1 VSSND
6 QLTSDGPSISSGP
19 RGTAQI
25 YVRPRPSPVATPVDE
40 DKYKYK
46 YLIAIAVTL
55 AAVLELI
62 DTSIVNVAIPHM
74 MGNLGATLDEISW
87 VSTGYIIANVIVI
100 PMSGWLSAYFG
111 RKKYLT
117 GSILL
122 FVGASFFCGAAT
134 SLGGLVFWRVVQGLG
149 GGALLSTA
157 QATLFEAFPPHEVGI
172 GQAMFGVGVMVGPT
186 LGPTLG
192 GWIVDNYN
200 WPWIFYIN
208 IPLGIIAA
216 IMVLTYIHDAEHQER
231 ADKIDVLGFVLLAT
245 CVGSLQFMLEK
256 GERYDWFDSRLVTGL
271 AVTSAV
277 SFIWLIWHELTTDE
291 PIINFRVLK
300 SRQLAAGVSIAA
312 VLGTALF
319 GSVFMLPIFLQS
331 LHGLTANQT
340 GLVILPGAIAS
351 AVTMAFVGKNAN
363 KLDARAT
370 VTVGA
375 VMFFVAMW
383 MMARM
388 TLASGPQETFWP
400 LILRG
405 VGLGLIFVPL
415 TGATMAEL
423 KVNELAQGT
432 GMFNL
437 TRQLGGSMGIAIM
450 ATLLTRFT
458 TEKKAQLTEHLTT
471 MDPTSLGRLNSITN
485 GLMSRGTNPTT
496 AKQQALMILDRQLQ
510 AQASVLAFSRIYI
523 LSGIILLAVLPLLF
537 LFKTGKNRGSAGLA
551 H

>member
-1 VSSND
+1 MASTT
-6 QLTSDGPSISSGP
+6 LTHISGAAIP
-19 RGTAQI
+19 T
-25 YVRPRPSPVATPVDE
+25 VE

-55 AAVLELI
+55 AAVLELV

-111 RKKYLT
+111 RKRYLT
-117 GSILL
+117 GSIML
-122 FVGASFFCGAAT
+122 FVAASFMCGAAT
-134 SLGGLVFWRVVQGLG
+134 SLGGLILWRVVQGIG

-157 QATLFEAFPPHEVGI
+157 QATLFEAFPPEEVGI

-186 LGPTLG
+186 VGPTLG
-192 GWIVDNYN
+192 GYIVDNFN

-208 IPLGIIAA
+208 VPLGIMAA
-216 IMVLTYIHDAEHQER
+216 LMTWAYVKDAEHQER
-231 ADKIDVLGFVLLAT
+231 ADTIDVTGFVLLAL

-271 AVTSAV
+271 AITSATSLV
-277 SFIWLIWHELTTDE
+277 LLLWRELTIDE

-300 SRQLAAGVSIAA
+300 DRQLAAGVSIAA
-312 VLGTALF
+312 LLGLALF
-319 GSVFMLPIFLQS
+319 GSIFVLPIFLQN

-363 KLDARAT
+363 RLDARAT

-375 VMFFVAMW
+375 VLFFISMW
-383 MMARM
+383 MLARM
-388 TLASGPQETFWP
+388 TLASGPDETFWP

-405 VGLGLIFVPL
+405 MGLGLIFVPL
-415 TGATMAEL
+415 TNASMAEV
-423 KVNELAQGT
+423 KTSELAQGT

-450 ATLLTRFT
+450 ATMLTRFT
-458 TEKKAQLTEHLTT
+458 AQKKALITEHVTT
-471 MDPTSLGRLNSITN
+471 MDPLSLGRWDAITR
-485 GLMSRGTNPTT
+485 GLIARGINPIV
-496 AKQQALMILDRQLQ
+496 AKQQALGILDHQIQ

-523 LSGIILLAVLPLLF
+523 LSGVILLASLPLLL
-537 LFKTGKNRGSAGLA
+537 LFKSGKGRGSMGPV

>member
-1 VSSND
+1 MA
-6 QLTSDGPSISSGP
+6 TT
-19 RGTAQI
+19 TA
-25 YVRPRPSPVATPVDE
+25 RPTTTYSPDTATPSAGPE

-111 RKKYLT
+111 RKRYLT
-117 GSILL
+117 GSIIL
-122 FVGASFFCGAAT
+122 FVVASFFCGAAT
-134 SLGGLVFWRVVQGLG
+134 SLGGLVFWRVVQGIG

-157 QATLFEAFPPHEVGI
+157 QSTLFEAFPPAEVGI

-186 LGPTLG
+186 IGPTLG
-192 GWIVDNYN
+192 GYIVDNYN

-208 IPLGIIAA
+208 VPLGIIAA
-216 IMVLTYIHDAEHQER
+216 IMTWTYVKDAEHQER
-231 ADKIDVLGFVLLAT
+231 ADTVDVLGFLLLAV

-256 GERYDWFDSRLVTGL
+256 GERYDCFDSRLVVSLGL
-271 AVTSAV
+271 ASLV
-277 SFIWLIWHELTTDE
+277 SFVLLLWRELTIDE

-312 VLGTALF
+312 VLGLALF
-319 GSVFMLPIFLQS
+319 GSIFILPIFFQN

-363 KLDARAT
+363 RLDARVT
-370 VTVGA
+370 VTIGA
-375 VMFFVAMW
+375 VFFFIAMW
-383 MMARM
+383 QLSRM
-388 TLASGPQETFWP
+388 TLASGAGETFWP
-400 LILRG
+400 LIIRG

-415 TGATMAEL
+415 TNASMAE
-423 KVNELAQGT
+423 V
-432 GMFNL
+432 
-437 TRQLGGSMGIAIM
+437 
-450 ATLLTRFT
+450 
-458 TEKKAQLTEHLTT
+458 
-471 MDPTSLGRLNSITN
+471 
-485 GLMSRGTNPTT
+485 
-496 AKQQALMILDRQLQ
+496 
-510 AQASVLAFSRIYI
+510 
-523 LSGIILLAVLPLLF
+523 
-537 LFKTGKNRGSAGLA
+537 KT
-551 H
+551 

>member
-1 VSSND
+1 MTD
-6 QLTSDGPSISSGP
+6 QLSTTLGRAPAGARLTGSVYAPP
-19 RGTAQI
+19 LA
-25 YVRPRPSPVATPVDE
+25 E
-40 DKYKYK
+40 DKYKFK

-55 AAVLELI
+55 ASVLELI

-87 VSTGYIIANVIVI
+87 VSTGYILANVIVI

-111 RKKYLT
+111 RKRYLT
-117 GSILL
+117 GSITL
-122 FVGASFFCGAAT
+122 FVAASFMCGAAG
-134 SLGGLVFWRVVQGLG
+134 SLGSLIFWRVVQGIG

-157 QATLFEAFPPHEVGI
+157 QATLFEAFPPEEVGI

-208 IPLGIIAA
+208 VPLGILAA
-216 IMVLTYIHDAEHQER
+216 VMVVTYVHDAVHQER
-231 ADKIDVLGFVLLAT
+231 ATKIDVLGFLLLAL

-256 GERYDWFDSRLVTGL
+256 GERYDWFDSRFITGL
-271 AVTSAV
+271 AVTSAA
-277 SFIWLIWHELTTDE
+277 SFVLLIWRELTTDQ
-291 PIINFRVLK
+291 PIINLRVLK

-312 VLGTALF
+312 GLGLALF
-319 GSVFMLPIFLQS
+319 GSIFVLPVFLQN

-340 GLVILPGAIAS
+340 GLVILPGALAS

-363 KLDARAT
+363 RLDARAT
-370 VTVGA
+370 VVAGA
-375 VMFFVAMW
+375 ILFFIAMW
-383 MMARM
+383 LLARM

-415 TGATMAEL
+415 TNATMAEL
-423 KVNELAQGT
+423 KTSELAQGT

-437 TRQLGGSMGIAIM
+437 TRQLGGSLGIAIM
-450 ATLLTRFT
+450 ATMLTRFT
-458 TEKKAQLTEHLTT
+458 TAKKALLTEHVTT
-471 MDPTSLGRLNSITN
+471 MDPTSLSRWDAITR
-485 GLMSRGTNPTT
+485 GLISRGVNPIA
-496 AKQQALMILDRQLQ
+496 AKQQALMLLDHQIQ

-523 LSGIILLAVLPLLF
+523 ISGAILLGTLPLLL
-537 LFKTGKNRGSAGLA
+537 LFKTGKGRGMAGLA

>member
-1 VSSND
+1 MAD
-6 QLTSDGPSISSGP
+6 RTIAIGSGP
-19 RGTAQI
+19 RGTARAF
-25 YVRPRPSPVATPVDE
+25 VPREVVADD

-111 RKKYLT
+111 RKRYLT
-117 GSILL
+117 GSIML
-122 FVGASFFCGAAT
+122 FVASSFFCGAAT

-157 QATLFEAFPPHEVGI
+157 QSTLFEAFPPKEVGI

-186 LGPTLG
+186 IGPTLG
-192 GWIVDNYN
+192 GYIVDNYN

-208 IPLGIIAA
+208 VPLGIIAA
-216 IMVLTYIHDAEHQER
+216 IMVATYVKDAAHQER
-231 ADKIDVLGFVLLAT
+231 ADTVDVTGFLLLAL

-256 GERYDWFDSRLVTGL
+256 GDRYDWFDSRLVTGL
-271 AVTSAV
+271 ALTSAV
-277 SFIWLIWHELTTDE
+277 SFVVLIWRELNIDE

-312 VLGTALF
+312 VLGLALF
-319 GSVFMLPIFLQS
+319 GSIFMLPIFLQN

-351 AVTMAFVGKNAN
+351 AVTMMFVGKNAN
-363 KLDARAT
+363 RLDARAT
-370 VTVGA
+370 VTIGA
-375 VMFFVAMW
+375 FLFFLAMW
-383 MMARM
+383 KLSRM
-388 TLASGPQETFWP
+388 TLVSGPEETFWP

-415 TGATMAEL
+415 TSASMAEL
-423 KVNELAQGT
+423 RVSQLAQGT

-458 TEKKAQLTEHLTT
+458 AHNKALLTEHISAT
-471 MDPTSLGRLNSITN
+471 DPLVLGRLESITR
-485 GLMSRGTNPTT
+485 GLIGRGVNPSI
-496 AKQQALMILDRQLQ
+496 AKQQALLLLDKQVQ

-523 LSGIILLAVLPLLF
+523 LSGVILLMSLPLLF
-537 LFKTGKNRGSAGLA
+537 LFKTGKGRGSAGMA

>member
-1 VSSND
+1 VA
-6 QLTSDGPSISSGP
+6 TDGATLSAGP
-19 RGTAQI
+19 RGTARFV
-25 YVRPRPSPVATPVDE
+25 YAPPAAEPAE

-46 YLIAIAVTL
+46 YFIAIAVTL

-111 RKKYLT
+111 RKRYLT

-122 FVGASFFCGAAT
+122 FVAASFLCGASR
-134 SLGGLVFWRVVQGLG
+134 SLEALVLWRVVQGVG

-157 QATLFEAFPPHEVGI
+157 QTTLFESFPPEEIGI

-186 LGPTLG
+186 IGPTLG

-208 IPLGIIAA
+208 VPLGILAA
-216 IMVLTYIHDAEHQER
+216 IMVATYVHDAAHQER
-231 ADKIDVLGFVLLAT
+231 AEKIDCLGFILLAT
-245 CVGSLQFMLEK
+245 GVGSLQWMLEK
-256 GERYDWFDSRLVTGL
+256 GERYDWFDSRFITGL
-271 AVTSAV
+271 AVVSAV
-277 SFIWLIWHELTTDE
+277 SFIWLLWHELTTDE

-300 SRQLAAGVSIAA
+300 SRQLTAGVLIASL
-312 VLGTALF
+312 LGLALF
-319 GSVFMLPIFLQS
+319 GSIFVLPVFLQN

-340 GLVILPGAIAS
+340 GLVILPGALAS
-351 AVTMAFVGKNAN
+351 AFTMMWVGKNAN
-363 KLDARAT
+363 RLDARAT

-375 VMFFVAMW
+375 ALFFASMW
-383 MMARM
+383 LLARM
-388 TLASGPQETFWP
+388 TLASGPDETFWP

-415 TGATMAEL
+415 TNATMADLRL
-423 KVNELAQGT
+423 KDLAQGT

-437 TRQLGGSMGIAIM
+437 TRQLGGSLGIAIM

-458 TEKKAQLTEHLTT
+458 SQKKALLAEHVTT
-471 MDPTSLGRLNSITN
+471 MDPLSLGRLGQITQ
-485 GLMSRGTNPTT
+485 GLIARGVNPLL
-496 AKQQALMILDRQLQ
+496 AKQEALGMLDRQIG

-523 LSGIILLAVLPLLF
+523 LSGVILLGSLPLLF
-537 LFKTGKNRGSAGLA
+537 LFKTGKGRGAGGFA

>member
-1 VSSND
+1 MA
-6 QLTSDGPSISSGP
+6 TDGATLSAGP
-19 RGTAQI
+19 RGTARFV
-25 YVRPRPSPVATPVDE
+25 YAPPAAEPAE

-46 YLIAIAVTL
+46 YFIAIAVTL

-111 RKKYLT
+111 RKRYLT

-122 FVGASFFCGAAT
+122 FVAASFLCGASR
-134 SLGGLVFWRVVQGLG
+134 SLEALVLWRVVQGVG

-157 QATLFEAFPPHEVGI
+157 QTTLFESFPPEEIGI

-186 LGPTLG
+186 IGPTLG

-208 IPLGIIAA
+208 VPLGILAA
-216 IMVLTYIHDAEHQER
+216 IMVATYVHDAAHQER
-231 ADKIDVLGFVLLAT
+231 AEKIDCLGFILLAT
-245 CVGSLQFMLEK
+245 GVGSLQWMLEK
-256 GERYDWFDSRLVTGL
+256 GERYDWFDSRFITGL
-271 AVTSAV
+271 AVVSAV
-277 SFIWLIWHELTTDE
+277 SFIWLLWHELTTDE

-300 SRQLAAGVSIAA
+300 SRQLTAGVLIASL
-312 VLGTALF
+312 LGLALF
-319 GSVFMLPIFLQS
+319 GSIFVLPVFLQN

-340 GLVILPGAIAS
+340 GLVILPGALAS
-351 AVTMAFVGKNAN
+351 AFTMMWVGKNAN
-363 KLDARAT
+363 RLDARAT

-375 VMFFVAMW
+375 ALFFASMW
-383 MMARM
+383 LLARM
-388 TLASGPQETFWP
+388 TLASGPDETFWP

-415 TGATMAEL
+415 TNATMADLRL
-423 KVNELAQGT
+423 KDLAQGT

-437 TRQLGGSMGIAIM
+437 TRQLGGSLGIAIM

-458 TEKKAQLTEHLTT
+458 SQKKALLAEHVTT
-471 MDPTSLGRLNSITN
+471 MDPLSLGRLGQITQ
-485 GLMSRGTNPTT
+485 GLIARGVNPLL
-496 AKQQALMILDRQLQ
+496 AKQEALGMLDRQIG

-523 LSGIILLAVLPLLF
+523 LSGVILLGSLPLLF
-537 LFKTGKNRGSAGLA
+537 LFKTGKGRGAGGFA

>member
-1 VSSND
+1 MAESTTMSSSA
-6 QLTSDGPSISSGP
+6 QLLAPSAAV
-19 RGTAQI
+19 T
-25 YVRPRPSPVATPVDE
+25 VAE

-55 AAVLELI
+55 AAVLELV

-111 RKKYLT
+111 RKRYLT
-117 GSILL
+117 GSIIL
-122 FVGASFFCGAAT
+122 FVVSSFFCGAAT
-134 SLGGLVFWRVVQGLG
+134 SLGGLVFWRVVQGIG

-157 QATLFEAFPPHEVGI
+157 QATLFEAFPPKEVGI

-208 IPLGIIAA
+208 VPLGILAA
-216 IMVLTYIHDAEHQER
+216 MMTYTYVRDSVHQER
-231 ADKIDVLGFVLLAT
+231 AETVDVLGFVLLAT

-256 GERYDWFDSRLVTGL
+256 GQRYDWFDSRLVTGL
-271 AVTSAV
+271 LVTSVA
-277 SFIWLIWHELTTDE
+277 SFLLLIWRELTIKE

-312 VLGTALF
+312 VLGLALF
-319 GSVFMLPIFLQS
+319 GSIFILPIFLQN

-340 GLVILPGAIAS
+340 GLVILPSALAS
-351 AVTMAFVGKNAN
+351 AFTMAFVGRNAN
-363 KLDARAT
+363 RLDARAT

-375 VMFFVAMW
+375 VLFFLSMW
-383 MMARM
+383 FLARM
-388 TLASGPQETFWP
+388 TLASGPAETFWP

-415 TGATMAEL
+415 TNATMAEM
-423 KVNELAQGT
+423 KTHELAQGT

-437 TRQLGGSMGIAIM
+437 TRQLGGSLGIAIM

-458 TEKKAQLTEHLTT
+458 AQKKAGLVEHVTT
-471 MDPTSLGRLNSITN
+471 MDPASLGRLEQVTR
-485 GLMSRGTNPTT
+485 GLIARGINPIV
-496 AKQQALMILDRQLQ
+496 AKQQALGVIDAQIR

-523 LSGIILLAVLPLLF
+523 LSGIILLSVLPLLF
-537 LFKTGKNRGSAGLA
+537 LFRTGKGRGASGMA